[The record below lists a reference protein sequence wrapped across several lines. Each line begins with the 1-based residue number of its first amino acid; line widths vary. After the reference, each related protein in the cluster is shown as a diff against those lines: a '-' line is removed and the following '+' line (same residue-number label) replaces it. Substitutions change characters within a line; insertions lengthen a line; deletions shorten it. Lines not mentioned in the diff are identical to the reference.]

1 MADRPILFSG
11 SMVRAL
17 LDGRKT
23 QTRRLLTAN
32 NLRIWTG
39 GLDFGGQH
47 VRPDA
52 SMFAAAMNNPRGFRF
67 IENTLAWVTDPAP
80 HQVGA
85 VMAQW
90 QGRLS
95 IATGDRLWVRETVIG
110 EELSDGLDGVRYVAD
125 NAFIQIGNTPNAAAK
140 WVDLHAYGWPGGC
153 PELRGKTVPSI
164 HMPRWASRLTLIAT
178 DVRVERLH
186 YISEEDAL
194 AEGVPT
200 DNDYAGSF
208 EKEYCRKC
216 GGSSVHGSFGEGY
229 GVIEVDCSE
238 CETPA
243 LRYRNLWDHIN
254 GPGAWE
260 ANPWVVAYTFRVIK
274 ANIDHIGETQ

>member
-1 MADRPILFSG
+1 MDDRPILFSG

-23 QTRRLLTAN
+23 QTRRLLTTN

-39 GLDFGGQH
+39 GLDFGGKH

-52 SMFAAAMNNPRGFRF
+52 TMFAAAMNNARDFRF
-67 IENTLAWVTDPAP
+67 IENTLAWVTGPAP

-85 VMAQW
+85 IMAQW
-90 QGRLS
+90 QGKLA
-95 IATGDRLWVRETVIG
+95 IAVGDRLWVRETVIG

-125 NAFIQIGNTPNAAAK
+125 NAFIQIGNTPNVAAK

-164 HMPRWASRLTLIAT
+164 HMPRWASRLTLI
-178 DVRVERLH
+178 VEGVKVERLQDC
-186 YISEEDAL
+186 SEEDAL
-194 AEGVPT
+194 AEGVPDDWNYMGSGDKEFC
-200 DNDYAGSF
+200 DNCKGF
-208 EKEYCRKC
+208 
-216 GGSSVHGSFGEGY
+216 GVHAALGEGY

-238 CETPA
+238 CATPV

-254 GPGAWE
+254 GPGAWD

-274 ANIDHIGETQ
+274 ANIDRIGETQ